1 MTSWMKTL
9 SPSNISIY
17 ALETLDWM
25 NTIILT
31 SFMVLKAE
39 YTYSKEFTPKSE
51 FAVAPAG

>member
-1 MTSWMKTL
+1 MKTL